1 MTLLWIAAGSVA
13 FFGLGLLVGVW
24 IERRGRA
31 APGEERLLGTF
42 KAAAADAL
50 RSNNE
55 AFLQTARAVL
65 DGSQERAAEAYRI
78 RQEAIA
84 GMVQPVVETMAR
96 VDARIQEVERVRQEH
111 HGQLSEQIRSLVSAE
126 ADLRKETET
135 LSRALRAPGVRGRWG
150 ELQLRRVVEL
160 AGMME
165 HCDFSTQLTLAGEDR
180 LRPDLVVHL
189 PNGRSIVVDAKVP
202 LQHYLDALEASGEDE
217 RKARLAGHA
226 RQLRRHV
233 DELASREYWSR
244 LDSPD
249 FVVLFL
255 PGEVYLSAAF
265 ELEPGIIEHA
275 VTRKVL
281 IATPLTLVALLKAVA
296 YGWREERVAE
306 NARAIAALGRE
317 LHDRLGTLV
326 GHVVDLRKG
335 LERSVR
341 NFNSLVGALES
352 RVLVTARRFRD
363 LGAAGGELADPG
375 SVDARTRVP
384 VAAEPIVGP
393 GVAAPAA
400 LPGVAPIG
408 DDRSQQLIEMRPES

>member
-1 MTLLWIAAGSVA
+1 MTLLWISAGSVA
-13 FFGLGLLVGVW
+13 CFGLGLLAGLW
-24 IERRGRA
+24 LERRGRA
-31 APGEERLLGTF
+31 ALGEDRLLGTF

-50 RSNNE
+50 RNNNE

-65 DGSQERAAEAYRI
+65 DGAQARAAEAYQV
-78 RQEAIA
+78 RQDAIA
-84 GMVQPVVETMAR
+84 GLVQPVVETMTR

-165 HCDFSTQLTLAGEDR
+165 HCDFSTQVTLAGEDR
-180 LRPDLVVHL
+180 LRPDLVVYL
-189 PNGRSIVVDAKVP
+189 PNGRSIAVDAKVP
-202 LQHYLDALEASGEDE
+202 LQHYLDALEAPGEDE

-255 PGEVYLSAAF
+255 PGEVFLSAAF
-265 ELEPGIIEHA
+265 ELEPGIIEDA
-275 VTRKVL
+275 VARKVL

-326 GHVVDLRKG
+326 GHVLDLRKG
-335 LERSVR
+335 LERTVR
-341 NFNSLVGALES
+341 HFNSLVGALES
-352 RVLVTARRFRD
+352 RVLVTARRFRE
-363 LGAAGGELADPG
+363 LGVAGGDLADPG
-375 SVDARTRVP
+375 PVESRTRRP
-384 VAAEPIVGP
+384 AAPELAVAPATA
-393 GVAAPAA
+393 AAPALA
-400 LPGVAPIG
+400 GAAPLQ
-408 DDRSQQLIEMRPES
+408 DEATPAM